1 MLGKVLEKIRA
12 GNEHSG
18 RNMVR
23 IEIRVRVGRSKKG
36 RKGLGC

>member
-1 MLGKVLEKIRA
+1 MVSEKIRA

-23 IEIRVRVGRSKKG
+23 IERRVRVGRSKKAREG
-36 RKGLGC
+36 RA